1 MTVQIVEI
9 LRPAEQGRSGPYVCR
24 GEDGSTY
31 FVKGRNTG
39 RRSQITEWIC
49 AHLARELGLPL
60 APFEMVEIV
69 PELLAETPKN
79 MREVGAGLSFGSREY
94 PQALWFELDQ
104 VGKTDIRL
112 QRDIL
117 VFDWW
122 VHNTDRLSSNSNLL
136 WDATREKLVVI
147 DHNMAFDPVFVP
159 REFLD
164 YHIFRRQADH
174 ILEYLVEQAV
184 YQDRLRNALAAWD
197 TAVNS
202 IPDTWWWVDDECTV
216 ATEFDIE
223 AAHSLL
229 QRCESGNFWGMA

>member
-60 APFEMVEIV
+60 APVEMVEIV

-94 PQALWFELDQ
+94 PQALWFELIRSAKPTFGYKEISSYSIGGCIIRI
-104 VGKTDIRL
+104 VFPAIRTCCGTRPGKSCWSLTTIWPSIR
-112 QRDIL
+112 
-117 VFDWW
+117 
-122 VHNTDRLSSNSNLL
+122 SSCPGS
-136 WDATREKLVVI
+136 
-147 DHNMAFDPVFVP
+147 
-159 REFLD
+159 FLTIIYSGD
-164 YHIFRRQADH
+164 KQTTFLRIWSSRPM
-174 ILEYLVEQAV
+174 